1 MKISTSHPI
10 DACKC
15 VPNPCMMTTCPRI
28 VRFQWN
34 SIKCVVY
41 TLHTRHTFFSPPG
54 LIFLLHSINE
64 WCAILPR
71 IYFPTRKCIE
81 SVVFFWRRRQQHNNQ
96 MLLHAIFSTA
106 CMCILNKKTAGTLNV
121 AMYRVSERT
130 RANHLMQKSEFRKGK
145 VWWQMFDRQFFNAF
159 RCNGFHCILVND
171 LASKR
176 WARSRH

>member
-1 MKISTSHPI
+1 MCCVHITHSTHVFFPRLVSFFCSIQSMNGAQFYLEFISQLENASR
-10 DACKC
+10 
-15 VPNPCMMTTCPRI
+15 VW
-28 VRFQWN
+28 F
-34 SIKCVVY
+34 
-41 TLHTRHTFFSPPG
+41 
-54 LIFLLHSINE
+54 
-64 WCAILPR
+64 
-71 IYFPTRKCIE
+71 
-81 SVVFFWRRRQQHNNQ
+81 FFWRRRQQHNNQ

-130 RANHLMQKSEFRKGK
+130 RANHLMQKSEFRKEK